1 MFKTIVVALDSSE
14 LSDQVIQTVRELQLQ
29 PTTKVILSHV
39 MAPLGTDL
47 EMAADRP
54 ISSEEIPYRP
64 LEKLLQSYQADL
76 PCQSELEIVT
86 GDPSEEIIR
95 LANIYQADL
104 IVIGT
109 RGLTGMKR
117 ILQGSVSSQVVADA
131 PCSVFVVKP
140 K

>member
-14 LSDQVIQTVRELQLQ
+14 LSDQVIQTLRELQLQ

-39 MAPLGTDL
+39 MAPQGTDL

-54 ISSEEIPYRP
+54 RSVEEIPYRP
-64 LEKLLQSYQADL
+64 IEKQLQSYQADL
-76 PCQSELEIVT
+76 PCQSELEIVI
-86 GDPSEEIIR
+86 GDPSEELVR
-95 LANIYQADL
+95 LANIYHADL

-109 RGLTGMKR
+109 RGFTGMKR
-117 ILQGSVSSQVVADA
+117 ILEGSVSSQVVADA